1 VNSRPA
7 PALKTGPQKI
17 ACGESFDGNPFT
29 AAAFIL
35 RRTHSTEYQM
45 TRLALILA
53 AVFGLSACETIK
65 GAGQDL
71 QSAGQTIE
79 SEAAESQANM

>member
-1 VNSRPA
+1 
-7 PALKTGPQKI
+7 
-17 ACGESFDGNPFT
+17 
-29 AAAFIL
+29 
-35 RRTHSTEYQM
+35 M

-53 AVFGLSACETIK
+53 AVLGLAACETIK

-79 SEAAESQANM
+79 FEAAESQANM

>member
-1 VNSRPA
+1 
-7 PALKTGPQKI
+7 
-17 ACGESFDGNPFT
+17 
-29 AAAFIL
+29 
-35 RRTHSTEYQM
+35 M

-53 AVFGLSACETIK
+53 AVLGLAACETIK